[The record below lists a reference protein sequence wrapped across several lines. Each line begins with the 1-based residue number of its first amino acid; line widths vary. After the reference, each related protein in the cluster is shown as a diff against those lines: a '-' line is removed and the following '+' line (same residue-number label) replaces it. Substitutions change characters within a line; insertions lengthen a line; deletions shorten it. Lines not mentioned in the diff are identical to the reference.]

1 LSAAQIDAKSNREQE
16 SLIKTRFLR
25 RRTASALERLGKSYE
40 HVDQTIVLK
49 NVALSS
55 LKFSFVLEVI
65 CDKN

>member
-1 LSAAQIDAKSNREQE
+1 MSAAQIDAKSNREQE